1 MRNFHFTASWLCLF
15 IACSEPQRSAAPA
28 TPLAWPLASLSTS
41 SGLLPIQAPPP
52 SEITRLKLA
61 ATYAKYLAI
70 DGFPIIASSAVSDD
84 ALREARYLIGREV
97 AHRPALLQPLVTAGV
112 RFVVM
117 APHEMTTDVP
127 EHADLTPKAYWD
139 RRARGLGA
147 TTDRPAVS
155 CGEENLLDVAG
166 DPYAIENILLHEFAH
181 VLHEFSLAAL
191 DPTFDR
197 RLRAAYANAKA
208 KGLWN
213 RAVDAPGEP
222 QVYAME
228 NPSEYWAEAT
238 QSWFDSNRVNDNQHG
253 PVDTREKVKAADPMV
268 AALLTEVFGD
278 EPWRYRKPRLRSS
291 DELTHLANHGRPVGV
306 AAFVW
311 PMMEQTSGPVAPA
324 VATVATLT
332 LAAGPLPPV
341 PSRSPSSSQSVDLQI
356 RNTRSKPVQL
366 LWLDFSGN
374 YTDYGT
380 IAPGALQAQQTY
392 TGHVWFVTEGG
403 NIINAF
409 IAPAQSTTIVIK

>member
-1 MRNFHFTASWLCLF
+1 M
-15 IACSEPQRSAAPA
+15 APA
-28 TPLAWPLASLSTS
+28 TPPVLRLASLSAPS
-41 SGLLPIQAPPP
+41 NLVPIQAPPP
-52 SEITRLKLA
+52 SEVTRLQLA
-61 ATYAKYLAI
+61 ASYTKYVAI
-70 DGFPIIASSAVSDD
+70 NGFPIVASSAVSDD
-84 ALREARYLIGREV
+84 ALREARYLIEREV

-147 TTDRPAVS
+147 TIERPAVS

-181 VLHEFSLAAL
+181 VLHEFSMAKL

-213 RAVDAPGEP
+213 RAVDAPGDP

-253 PVDTREKVKAADPMV
+253 PIDTRAKVKAGDPMV

-278 EPWRYRKPRLRSS
+278 APWRYRKPHQRSAA
-291 DELTHLANHGRPVGV
+291 ELAHLANGGKPVGV
-306 AAFVW
+306 AAFAW
-311 PMMEQTSGPVAPA
+311 PIMEQTSGRWGAGPEAPA
-324 VATVATLT
+324 VATGATLT

-341 PSRSPSSSQSVDLQI
+341 PSRSPASSQSVNLQI

-366 LWLDFSGN
+366 VWLDFSGN
-374 YTDYGT
+374 YADYGT
-380 IAPGALQAQQTY
+380 IATSTAQAQQTY
-392 TGHVWFVTEGG
+392 AGHVWFIAEDGYF
-403 NIINAF
+403 ISAF